1 MLLRFGGGSTLRWIA
16 SKLLTIPITLVI
28 VILVLVSLSS
38 SILDQI
44 MMKQID
50 IEVRKSVITNPQ
62 LSHLP
67 MEQKMKLAEKM
78 REELIKAMGLDKPW
92 YVRVFAYTYSLLTFK
107 PIYARVL
114 TTTIIDPGSPNAY
127 LIVFERIPF
136 TIALFTTS
144 AIITLCFAIPLGLL
158 AARRPGGLIDRVIS
172 TWSIFSISMPWW
184 WVAMVM
190 IWLFCYQWRIFPGPE
205 HETDWTNPISIAHR
219 AALPIIVVVMMS
231 VGVVAYRIR
240 SILLD
245 ILTEDFITTAKAK
258 GLPERT
264 ILRRYVLRV
273 AAPPI
278 VTIVL
283 LSIVLSI
290 VSGAIITEA
299 VFNWYGI
306 GRLYWEAIVANDI
319 PVVLVL
325 VYISTLLYLLT
336 RFALDILYTYLD
348 PRIRRA

>member
-1 MLLRFGGGSTLRWIA
+1 MRWVVG
-16 SKLLTIPITLVI
+16 KLLTIPIVLVI
-28 VILVLVSLSS
+28 VVLILASLTSG
-38 SILDQI
+38 ILDQI
-44 MMKQID
+44 MMKQIE
-50 IEVRKSVITNPQ
+50 IEINKAVITNPQ
-62 LSHLP
+62 YANIP
-67 MEQKMKLAEKM
+67 MEQRMKIAEKM
-78 REELIKAMGLDKPW
+78 KEEMIKALGLDKPW
-92 YVRVFAYTYSLLTFK
+92 YIKVFMYTYSLLAFK
-107 PIYARVL
+107 PIHARVL
-114 TTTIIDPGSPNAY
+114 TTRIIDPGSPNAY

-144 AIITLCFAIPLGLL
+144 AIVTLCFAIPLGLL
-158 AARRPGGLIDRVIS
+158 AARKPGGLIDKIIS

-190 IWLFCYQWRIFPGPE
+190 IWLFCYKWHIFPGPE
-205 HETDWTNPISIAHR
+205 YETDWTNPLSVAYR
-219 AALPIIVVVMMS
+219 AALPVITVSMMS
-231 VGVVAYRIR
+231 IGVVAYRIR

-245 ILTEDFITTAKAK
+245 VLTEDFITTAKAK
-258 GLPERT
+258 GLPEGA

-278 VTIVL
+278 VTMVL
-283 LSIVLSI
+283 LTIVLSI

-306 GRLYWEAIVANDI
+306 GLLFWDAVVANDI

>member
-1 MLLRFGGGSTLRWIA
+1 MSPVLGGGGVLRWVVG
-16 SKLLTIPITLVI
+16 KLLTIPIVLVI
-28 VILVLVSLSS
+28 VVLILASLTSG
-38 SILDQI
+38 ILDQI
-44 MMKQID
+44 MMKQIE
-50 IEVRKSVITNPQ
+50 IEINKAVITNPQ
-62 LSHLP
+62 YANIP
-67 MEQKMKLAEKM
+67 MEQRMKIAEKM
-78 REELIKAMGLDKPW
+78 KEEMIKALGLDKPW
-92 YVRVFAYTYSLLTFK
+92 YIKVFMYTYSLLAFK
-107 PIYARVL
+107 PIHARVL
-114 TTTIIDPGSPNAY
+114 TTRIIDPGSPNAY

-144 AIITLCFAIPLGLL
+144 AIVTLCFAIPLGLL
-158 AARRPGGLIDRVIS
+158 AARKPGGLIDKIIS

-190 IWLFCYQWRIFPGPE
+190 IWLFCYKWHIFPGPE
-205 HETDWTNPISIAHR
+205 YETDWTNPLSVAYR
-219 AALPIIVVVMMS
+219 AALPVITVSMMS
-231 VGVVAYRIR
+231 IGVVAYRIR

-245 ILTEDFITTAKAK
+245 VLTEDFITTAKAK
-258 GLPERT
+258 GLPEGA

-278 VTIVL
+278 VTMVL
-283 LSIVLSI
+283 LTIVLSI

-306 GRLYWEAIVANDI
+306 GLLFWDAVVANDI